1 MTKIKKHAII
11 QYLDT
16 LKGGVIYMSIDT
28 KCVEIINAIPSKEF
42 RLRFIKGVC
51 KTKPFGSL
59 ASFKA
64 KNLSQEEKTELRAIL
79 CDNGFPFELTGSDQ
93 ELDKIAATIF
103 DRIATLK

>member
-1 MTKIKKHAII
+1 
-11 QYLDT
+11 
-16 LKGGVIYMSIDT
+16 MSKDI
-28 KCVEIINAIPSKEF
+28 KCVEIINAIPSEEF
-42 RLRFIKGVC
+42 RLRFVKGVC

-79 CDNGFPFELTGSDQ
+79 CDNGFPFELTGSDH
-93 ELDKIAATIF
+93 ELDKIATAIF

>member
-1 MTKIKKHAII
+1 
-11 QYLDT
+11 
-16 LKGGVIYMSIDT
+16 MSKDT

-51 KTKPFGSL
+51 KTKPFGS
-59 ASFKA
+59 FKA
-64 KNLSQEEKTELRAIL
+64 KNLSQEEKAELRAIL